1 LTILGR
7 DIDRIIQIMMI
18 KNQTVSIDFDGVIIE
33 KVLGVD
39 WASQTKT
46 RLYKNGLKLAIYRF
60 IDVSWS
66 RFNHRFR
73 KPIEG
78 SKEGLLKLKDKG
90 YRLVLIT
97 SRKGYMRE
105 ITFEWMKRW
114 GYYDLFD
121 DFYFNDM
128 MIGSVDSKVEN
139 VGKVK
144 PVMHVDDN
152 WETVSQLATLNPDKK
167 LIFLNIG
174 ENFEL
179 HPNIIRVKSWNDVQ
193 I

>member
-1 LTILGR
+1 
-7 DIDRIIQIMMI
+7 M
-18 KNQTVSIDFDGVIIE
+18 TVSIDFDGVIIE

-46 RLYKNGLKLAIYRF
+46 RLYKNGLKLVIYRF
-60 IDVSWS
+60 IDVCWS
-66 RFNHRFR
+66 RINHRFR

-78 SKEGLLKLKDKG
+78 SKEGLLKLKEKG

-105 ITFEWMKRW
+105 ISFEWMKRW

-121 DFYFNDM
+121 DFHFNDM
-128 MIGSVDSKVEN
+128 MIGSVDSKVDN
-139 VGKVK
+139 VEKVK
-144 PVMHVDDN
+144 PVMHIDDN
-152 WETVSQLATLNPDKK
+152 WETVSRLAKEYKDKK
-167 LIFLNIG
+167 IIFLNIG
-174 ENFEL
+174 DNFEL
-179 HPNIIRVKSWNDVQ
+179 YPNIIRVKCWNDMQ